1 MKKEKPLV
9 LALILVTLQFI
20 IWVAFGYG
28 VFVYTQSL
36 WLVLPA
42 MVLLFCV
49 RFCTHIF
56 WFVKGR
62 QLLKLALWEVP
73 HSKVSEVS
81 MTEEVSWFK
90 GTISLKKRQFRVDMA
105 VTANNMYLYTGLLF
119 PKDSIVKLAWD
130 DIAQIHVVSPVRAT
144 IYFNI
149 PTEVE
154 LTVPWQSSYESYI
167 PKTVGFQKDTSYR
180 YKN

>member
-9 LALILVTLQFI
+9 FALILVTLQFI

-42 MVLLFCV
+42 MLLLFCV

-62 QLLKLALWEVP
+62 QLLKLALLNVP
-73 HSKVSEVS
+73 YNRFDEVS
-81 MTEEVSWFK
+81 IPDKVIWLR
-90 GTISLKKRQFRVDMA
+90 GTMSFYKKLFTGHTA
-105 VTANNMYLYTGLLF
+105 VTQDYLYIFTMVFL
-119 PKDSIVKLAWD
+119 PREIIQVAWD
-130 DIAQIHVVSPVRAT
+130 DIAQIRVVSPVRAT

-154 LTVPWQSSYESYI
+154 LAVPWQPSYESYI
-167 PKTVGFQKDTSYR
+167 PKTVGFQKDTSYQ

>member
-1 MKKEKPLV
+1 
-9 LALILVTLQFI
+9 
-20 IWVAFGYG
+20 
-28 VFVYTQSL
+28 
-36 WLVLPA
+36 
-42 MVLLFCV
+42 
-49 RFCTHIF
+49 
-56 WFVKGR
+56 
-62 QLLKLALWEVP
+62 
-73 HSKVSEVS
+73 

-119 PKDSIVKLAWD
+119 PKDSIVKLAWG
-130 DIAQIHVVSPVRAT
+130 DIAQIHVVSPVRA
-144 IYFNI
+144 IIHFKS

-154 LTVPWQSSYESYI
+154 LTVPWQSSYEFYI